1 VEEIIPME
9 GKPRESKILKFH
21 DQLCKGCYWVGGVML
36 FIMAFTVSYDV
47 FMRYFFTRPTSWSI
61 DFAEYILLYS
71 TFLAAAWLLKMDGH
85 VKVTVLHDKLGK
97 KAQLVMDIINS
108 VIGAMAC
115 VIMTW
120 VGAKETVESYLQNV
134 LIIRPVTVPKW
145 VILWVI
151 PFGFFLFFTYFIRN
165 IFSFVSQLRS
175 SPATEPEES

>member
-1 VEEIIPME
+1 MEE
-9 GKPRESKILKFH
+9 KPRENKILELH
-21 DQLCKGCYWVGGVML
+21 EQLCKGCYWAGGILL

-97 KAQLVMDIINS
+97 KAQRVLDMINS
-108 VIGAMAC
+108 VIGALAC
-115 VIMTW
+115 GILTW
-120 VGAKETVESYLQNV
+120 VGAKETVESFIDKV

-145 VILWVI
+145 AILWVI
-151 PFGFFLFFTYFIRN
+151 PFGFFLFLTYFLRN
-165 IFSFVSQLRS
+165 IFALLSECPSN
-175 SPATEPEES
+175 PASEK